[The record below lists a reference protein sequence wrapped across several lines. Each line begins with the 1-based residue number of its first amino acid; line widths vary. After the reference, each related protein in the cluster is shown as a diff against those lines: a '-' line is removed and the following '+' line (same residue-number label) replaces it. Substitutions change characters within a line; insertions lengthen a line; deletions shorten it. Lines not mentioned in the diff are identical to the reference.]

1 MTELDTTSPHH
12 TDTPQGCQAKPS
24 ARGAGFSRCPRQ
36 AQQHVAARTIQG
48 KIEVPL
54 TSMGHRPRALPA
66 EPVALSHVERRAV
79 PPKVRSVAII
89 ASIAAAT
96 AVVFIRWPGL
106 VDAIISHIRGL
117 NGVWVVPAIALAA
130 VSMVTAACEQ
140 RRVLRAGGLSLPL
153 RSMVAITL
161 AGNAM
166 SVTLPLAGSTAGTAF
181 TYLQLKKR
189 GADVPTAAWALATS
203 GIIST
208 AVLAVVLG
216 VGAGVT
222 GDGATSI
229 VGAVAVLLAIV
240 PIAVLLMSF
249 RSPMVR
255 GHVEHIAERVSE
267 RLRSTKHG
275 AAGLDPMVVS
285 RAFERIAQFRLG
297 WRAGATASV
306 YSAVNWIADVAC
318 LAVCVSALGVP
329 VPWTHLVIIYG
340 ATLGA
345 ASLSFTP
352 AGIGIVES
360 AIAVALVQSGVPT
373 SAAIVAALLYRA
385 VSCWLVLGIGWV
397 SYATMRRG
405 GKVDAA
411 PATAAI

>member
-1 MTELDTTSPHH
+1 V
-12 TDTPQGCQAKPS
+12 TDS
-24 ARGAGFSRCPRQ
+24 
-36 AQQHVAARTIQG
+36 
-48 KIEVPL
+48 
-54 TSMGHRPRALPA
+54 
-66 EPVALSHVERRAV
+66 
-79 PPKVRSVAII
+79 
-89 ASIAAAT
+89 
-96 AVVFIRWPGL
+96 
-106 VDAIISHIRGL
+106 IISYVRGL

-130 VSMVTAACEQ
+130 VSMLTAALEQ
-140 RRVLRAGGLSLPL
+140 RRVLRAAGMSLPL

-181 TYLQLKKR
+181 TYVQLKKR

-203 GIIST
+203 GVIST
-208 AVLAVVLG
+208 TVLAVVLG
-216 VGAGVT
+216 IGAGVT

-229 VGAVAVLLAIV
+229 LGALAVLLGIV
-240 PIAVLLMSF
+240 PIAVLLMSI

-255 GHVEHIAERVSE
+255 RHAERVAE
-267 RLRSTKHG
+267 GVIARLRRRKHRASG
-275 AAGLDPMVVS
+275 RDVMAVS
-285 RAFERIAQFRLG
+285 RTFERIAQFRLG
-297 WRAGATASV
+297 WRAGATASA
-306 YSAVNWIADVAC
+306 YSALNWIADVAC

-360 AIAVALVQSGVPT
+360 AIALVLVQSGVPT

-397 SYATMRRG
+397 SYATMRH
-405 GKVDAA
+405 GKVVASPVIAA
-411 PATAAI
+411 A

>member
-1 MTELDTTSPHH
+1 V
-12 TDTPQGCQAKPS
+12 TDS
-24 ARGAGFSRCPRQ
+24 
-36 AQQHVAARTIQG
+36 I
-48 KIEVPL
+48 
-54 TSMGHRPRALPA
+54 
-66 EPVALSHVERRAV
+66 LSYLRE
-79 PPKVRSVAII
+79 
-89 ASIAAAT
+89 
-96 AVVFIRWPGL
+96 
-106 VDAIISHIRGL
+106 L

-130 VSMVTAACEQ
+130 VSMLTAALEQ
-140 RRVLRAGGLSLPL
+140 RRVLRATGMSLPL

-166 SVTLPLAGSTAGTAF
+166 SVTLPLAGSTAGSAF
-181 TYLQLKKR
+181 TYVQLKKR
-189 GADVPTAAWALATS
+189 GADVPTAAWTLATS

-208 AVLAVVLG
+208 TVLAVVLG

-229 VGAVAVLLAIV
+229 LGAVAVLLGIV
-240 PIAVLLMSF
+240 PIAVLLMSI

-255 GHVEHIAERVSE
+255 RHAERVAE
-267 RLRSTKHG
+267 RVIARLHRRKHRS
-275 AAGLDPMVVS
+275 AGRDVMAVS
-285 RAFERIAQFRLG
+285 RTFERMAQFRLG

-306 YSAVNWIADVAC
+306 YSAVNWIADAAC

-360 AIAVALVQSGVPT
+360 TIALALVRSGVPT

-397 SYATMRRG
+397 SYATMRH
-405 GKVDAA
+405 GKLDAA
-411 PATAAI
+411 PVLAAA